1 MRGDREHF
9 PGRVVRY
16 AVLKQQSKSHH
27 RFSLYPNRLNTMTDA
42 KNDWISARAYALW
55 ELDGQAHGKDV
66 QHWQQAAAEY
76 ERRARTRA
84 SVDGADV
91 KLMRAKSKN
100 VSKGVTGDPKL
111 KASLVS
117 KKAVQ
122 PVVRAEI

>member
-1 MRGDREHF
+1 
-9 PGRVVRY
+9 
-16 AVLKQQSKSHH
+16 
-27 RFSLYPNRLNTMTDA
+27 MTDA

-91 KLMRAKSKN
+91 KLMRAKTKN
-100 VSKGVTGDPKL
+100 ESKGVTGGRKL

-117 KKAVQ
+117 KEAVQ
-122 PVVRAEI
+122 PVVQAEI

>member
-1 MRGDREHF
+1 
-9 PGRVVRY
+9 
-16 AVLKQQSKSHH
+16 
-27 RFSLYPNRLNTMTDA
+27 MTDA

-100 VSKGVTGDPKL
+100 ESKGVTGDPKL

-117 KKAVQ
+117 KEAVQ

>member
-1 MRGDREHF
+1 
-9 PGRVVRY
+9 
-16 AVLKQQSKSHH
+16 
-27 RFSLYPNRLNTMTDA
+27 MTDV

-55 ELDGQAHGKDV
+55 ERDGQAHGKDV

-76 ERRARTRA
+76 ERRDRTRA

-91 KLMRAKSKN
+91 KLVRAKSKSE
-100 VSKGVTGDPKL
+100 SKSLTSGRKL

-117 KKAVQ
+117 TEAVQ